1 MPARMFHSKTDFKRA
16 LADLPAADAPSQDA
30 ARARQA
36 ELTKPPG
43 SLGRLEDIAVH
54 LAGWGAGSKIAP
66 KISADKIKVVIFAGN
81 HGVVAQGVSPYPADV
96 TAQMV
101 ANFSAG
107 GAAINALTAAFDL
120 ALDVVP
126 LDLDK
131 PTADMTEK
139 PAMTETETLT
149 ALNAGAA
156 AVEDD
161 LDVLCLGEMGIGNTT
176 AAAALAAR
184 SFSGSGTD
192 WAGPGTGLD
201 EKGVSRKA
209 VVIDHALATH
219 AAASKNAFETLRR
232 VGGRETA
239 AIAGAVLAARAKR
252 IPVVLDGYVVAASV
266 APLYADNPDITA
278 HCIAGHMSAEP
289 AHQAL
294 LQHLGLA
301 AVLDLG
307 MRLGEGSGAALA
319 AQVVRAAAATHNNMA
334 TFAEAAVSNR
344 SKEVGDEC

>member
-1 MPARMFHSKTDFKRA
+1 MFQSPIDFVRA
-16 LADLPAADAPSQDA
+16 LADLPAVDASSQEA

-54 LAGWGAGSKIAP
+54 LAGWGAGAKIAP
-66 KISADKIKVVIFAGN
+66 KVSANAIKVVIFAGN

-107 GAAINALTAAFDL
+107 GAAINALTSAFDL
-120 ALDVVP
+120 ALDVIP
-126 LDLDK
+126 LDLEN
-131 PTADMTEK
+131 PTADMTQG
-139 PAMTETETLT
+139 PALTENELLV
-149 ALNAGAA
+149 ALNVGAGA
-156 AVEDD
+156 VDD
-161 LDVLCLGEMGIGNTT
+161 HIDVLCLGEMGIGNTT

-184 SFSGSGTD
+184 TFGAKGID

-201 EKGVSRKA
+201 DAGVSRKGS
-209 VVIDHALATH
+209 VIDKALATH
-219 AAASKNAFETLRR
+219 ASMPNSAFETLRC

-239 AIAGAVLAARAKR
+239 AIAGAVLAARGKR
-252 IPVVLDGYVVAASV
+252 IPVILDGYVVTASV
-266 APLYADNPDITA
+266 APLFRDNADILA

-289 AHQAL
+289 AHQRL
-294 LQHLGLA
+294 LRRLGLT

-334 TFAEAAVSNR
+334 TFGEAAVSNQ
-344 SKEVGDEC
+344 SEEVSDGV